1 MSRNLV
7 KPELLAPAGNM
18 EKGKMALLYGADA
31 IYLGG
36 KLFGLRAFANNF
48 SLEEIAEMAEYAHSF
63 GKKVY
68 VTVNIFAHNEDIDRL
83 PDYLRGLQQAKVD
96 ALLISDLGVWSTTRR
111 VVPDM
116 PLHVSTQA
124 NTTNYATVQAWEQLG
139 AERVVLARE
148 LSLAEI
154 SEISEKTSVELETF
168 VHGAMC
174 ISYSG
179 RCLLSAYLTGRDG
192 NRGACTQACR
202 WEYNMYK
209 LGEQK
214 RPGEY
219 FDLEE
224 DERGTYVMNS
234 KDLCLIEY
242 LPELMRAGVCSL
254 KIEGRMK
261 SVHYVATVVSVYRK
275 AIDQCWA
282 DMEHYSVPEAWI
294 TELNKVSHRQYTT
307 GFAVAKPD
315 RNAQV
320 YTSSKYEQTHD
331 FVGIVTGYDAE
342 KKRAYFEQRNNV
354 KAGEPLELLMPDG
367 STIMIKGT
375 TNSGNWIT
383 AVAHGRLMAVVPVGS
398 MNGSSSTYYSDIY
411 WISTSTGRVVYRGYN
426 NANANGGV
434 SNANAN
440 NDASNANTNVGS
452 RLEIK
457 IYRRTTMRTRSSMWC
472 RGKRAT
478 ATASMKGRKAETS
491 SVGQ

>member
-1 MSRNLV
+1 MTRTLT

-36 KLFGLRAFANNF
+36 KMFGLRAFANNF
-48 SLEEIAEMAEYAHSF
+48 SLEEIAEMAAYAHSL

-68 VTVNIFAHNEDIDRL
+68 VTVNIFAHNEDIDKL
-83 PDYLRGLQQAKVD
+83 PDYLRGLAAAKVD
-96 ALLISDLGVWSTTRR
+96 ALLISDLGVWTTARE
-111 VVPDM
+111 VVPEL

-124 NTTNYATVQAWEQLG
+124 NTTNFATVKAWEQLG

-148 LSLAEI
+148 LSLKEI

-214 RPGEY
+214 RSGEY

-224 DERGTYVMNS
+224 DEHGTYVMNS

-275 AIDQCWA
+275 AIDACWA
-282 DMEHYSVPEAWI
+282 DMDGYSVPEEWI

-307 GFAVAKPD
+307 GFAITKPD

-342 KKRAYFEQRNNV
+342 NKRAYFEQRNNV
-354 KAGEPLELLMPDG
+354 KAGEPLELLEPDG
-367 STIMIKGT
+367 TLLPFVLENMQDADGAAIDCAPHAQQKFSAASDKTLLQYSLLRRK
-375 TNSGNWIT
+375 
-383 AVAHGRLMAVVPVGS
+383 VVK
-398 MNGSSSTYYSDIY
+398 
-411 WISTSTGRVVYRGYN
+411 
-426 NANANGGV
+426 
-434 SNANAN
+434 
-440 NDASNANTNVGS
+440 
-452 RLEIK
+452 E
-457 IYRRTTMRTRSSMWC
+457 
-472 RGKRAT
+472 
-478 ATASMKGRKAETS
+478 
-491 SVGQ
+491 

>member
-1 MSRNLV
+1 MTRTLV

-36 KLFGLRAFANNF
+36 KMFGLRAFANNF
-48 SLEEIAEMAEYAHSF
+48 SLEEMAEMAAYAHSL

-83 PDYLRGLQQAKVD
+83 PDYLRGLAAAKVD
-96 ALLISDLGVWSTTRR
+96 ALLISDLGVWQTARE

-124 NTTNYATVQAWEQLG
+124 NTTNYASVKAWEQLG

-148 LSLAEI
+148 LSLKEI

-224 DERGTYVMNS
+224 DEHGTYVMNS

-275 AIDQCWA
+275 AIDACWA
-282 DMEHYSVPEAWI
+282 DMDGYRVPDEWI
-294 TELNKVSHRQYTT
+294 TELNKVSHHQYTT
-307 GFAVAKPD
+307 GFAITKPD
-315 RNAQV
+315 RDAQV

-354 KAGEPLELLMPDG
+354 KAGEPLEILEPDG
-367 STIMIKGT
+367 TLLPFVLEDMLDAEGAAIDCAPHAQQRFSAASEK
-375 TNSGNWIT
+375 SLLQYSLL
-383 AVAHGRLMAVVPVGS
+383 RRKVVK
-398 MNGSSSTYYSDIY
+398 
-411 WISTSTGRVVYRGYN
+411 
-426 NANANGGV
+426 
-434 SNANAN
+434 
-440 NDASNANTNVGS
+440 
-452 RLEIK
+452 E
-457 IYRRTTMRTRSSMWC
+457 
-472 RGKRAT
+472 
-478 ATASMKGRKAETS
+478 
-491 SVGQ
+491 